1 MNTELYPHQLD
12 ALKRM
17 HNGCILYGGVGCG
30 KSRTSLAYTY
40 INELG
45 GSLKIN
51 GKGTFTKPKV
61 KKDLY
66 IITTAKKR
74 DSLEWEGECAYFCL
88 PTSINIVVDSWNN
101 IKKYQNVY
109 GAMFIFDEQRLV
121 GKGAWVKAFLKIARR
136 NHWILLSA
144 TPGDVWSDYIPVFVA
159 NGYYKNRTEFN
170 SMHVVYKAYL
180 KFPSIDHYV
189 NTKLLKYYS
198 SQVLVKVN
206 YKNHAERHYI
216 DIMCNYDREKY
227 KRVMR
232 DRWDIY
238 DNCPIEETGKLC
250 YLLRRVSNSDPSR
263 IERLK
268 DIFDRHKNVIIFYNF
283 DYELEELRYICDSL
297 GIRHAEWNGHK
308 HEPVPTGD
316 DGWVY
321 ICQYTSA
328 SEAWNC
334 ITSDA
339 MVFFSQNYSYKT
351 MEQAAGRIDRANTP
365 FHDLYYYNFRCGS
378 QIDLAIKRALTLKKD
393 FNEKIFMKGATITK
407 TYADGNLKAS

>member
-51 GKGTFTKPKV
+51 GKGTFTKPKI

-74 DSLEWEGECAYFCL
+74 DSLEWEEECAYFCL
-88 PTSINIVVDSWNN
+88 PTSINITIDSWNN
-101 IKKYQNVY
+101 LHKYKNVY
-109 GAMFIFDEQRLV
+109 GEMFIFDEQRLV
-121 GKGAWVKAFLKIARR
+121 GKGAWVKAFLKIAKR

-159 NGYYKNRTEFN
+159 NGYYNNRTEFN

-189 NTKLLKYYS
+189 NTKLLKYYA
-198 SQVLVKVN
+198 SQVLVKVD

-216 DIMCNYDREKY
+216 DIMCSYDREKY

-250 YLLRRVSNSDPSR
+250 YLLRRVSNSDASR
-263 IERLK
+263 VEEFKKIVEE
-268 DIFDRHKNVIIFYNF
+268 HKKVIVFYNF
-283 DYELEELRYICDSL
+283 DYELEVLKYACNDI
-297 GIRHAEWNGHK
+297 GIKYKEWNGHK
-308 HEPVPTGD
+308 HENLPTGD
-316 DGWVY
+316 EWVY
-321 ICQYTSA
+321 ICQYTA
-328 SEAWNC
+328 CCEGWNA
-334 ITSDA
+334 ITTNTV
-339 MVFFSQNYSYKT
+339 VFFSQNYSYKT

-407 TYADGNLKAS
+407 TYDSRNPKAS

>member
-88 PTSINIVVDSWNN
+88 PTSINIVIDSWNN

-121 GKGAWVKAFLKIARR
+121 GKGAWVKAFLKIAKR

-180 KFPSIDHYV
+180 KFPSVDHYV
-189 NTKLLKYYS
+189 NTKLLKYYA

-250 YLLRRVSNSDPSR
+250 YLLRRVSNSDASR
-263 IERLK
+263 VEEFKKIVEE
-268 DIFDRHKNVIIFYNF
+268 HKKVIVFYNF
-283 DYELEELRYICDSL
+283 DYELEVLKYACNDI
-297 GIRHAEWNGHK
+297 GIKYKEWNGHK
-308 HEPVPTGD
+308 HENLPTGD
-316 DGWVY
+316 EWVY
-321 ICQYTSA
+321 ICQYTA
-328 SEAWNC
+328 CCEGWNA
-334 ITSDA
+334 ITTNTV
-339 MVFFSQNYSYKT
+339 VFFSQNYSYKT

>member
-17 HNGCILYGGVGCG
+17 HNGCILYAPVGSG

-51 GKGTFTKPKV
+51 GKGIFTKPTI

-88 PTSINIVVDSWNN
+88 PTSINIVIDSWNN

-109 GAMFIFDEQRLV
+109 GAMFIFDEQRVV
-121 GKGAWVKAFLKIARR
+121 GKGAWVKSFLKIARR
-136 NHWILLSA
+136 NHWILLSGS
-144 TPGDVWSDYIPVFVA
+144 PGDTWSDYIPVFVA

-180 KFPSIDHYV
+180 KFPSVDHYV
-189 NTKLLKYYS
+189 NTKLLKYYA
-198 SQVLVKVN
+198 SQVLVKVD

-216 DIMCNYDREKY
+216 DIMCNYDKEKY

-263 IERLK
+263 MERLK
-268 DIFDRHKNVIIFYNF
+268 DIFNRHKNVIIFYNF

-297 GIRHAEWNGHK
+297 GIRHTEWNGHK

-365 FHDLYYYNFRCGS
+365 FKDLYYYNFRCGS